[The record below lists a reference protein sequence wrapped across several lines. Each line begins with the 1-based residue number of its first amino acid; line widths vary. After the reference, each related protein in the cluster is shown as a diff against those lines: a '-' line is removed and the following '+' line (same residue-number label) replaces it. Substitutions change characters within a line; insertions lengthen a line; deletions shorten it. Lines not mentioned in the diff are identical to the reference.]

1 MKRSTR
7 RLLVLLA
14 SLPLVLLAI
23 ALLYMLAM
31 SHIEGNA
38 RDLWT
43 SLEWAAETL
52 TTTGYGVDVHWDHPL
67 VVIFVIVVQFLGLFL
82 VFLVFPIYVI
92 PFFEERFEARLPDTL
107 PGPRSAP
114 YVLIYRHGPAVATL
128 IEELGRHGR
137 DVVVIEEDPA
147 AARRLHDRGM
157 QVVHTTLGEE
167 PLDFDNIHR
176 ALAMVLNGAD
186 HENAALVLIARE
198 QGYGGPIY
206 ALMDDPLHR
215 DPVIRAG
222 ATAAYTPKHVLAAAL
237 AAKASDRISPRVS
250 GSQHLGEHVGV
261 AELRIHADSELAGR
275 SLAEARLR
283 ERFGTEVVGQWQ
295 EGQFVPMPSATAPLS
310 AGTIVMTIGSLAGL
324 ERLGQV
330 AKPLKRSGPVVIA
343 GYGDVG
349 QKVDQLLGDAG
360 EQSTVVDI
368 VAGEGVDVVGNAL
381 DREIL
386 AQAQVR
392 DASAVV
398 LALSS
403 DSEGLFAAAM
413 VRDYAPEVPIIARAN
428 RALTVDRLYR
438 AGTADFAMSIGQ
450 VAGQLLA
457 HQLLGEEY
465 VSLERSVNVLKIDG
479 AGFRGR
485 HPFAAGIRERTGCH
499 VVAVA
504 RGTKVIVDFP
514 EDFTIEPDDAVYI
527 CGAPEAL
534 DSYIGPSSSSA
545 ETSHQLDEA
554 QPGYKF

>member
-7 RLLVLLA
+7 RLMVLLA
-14 SLPLVLLAI
+14 CLPVALLLLAV
-23 ALLYMLAM
+23 LYMLAM
-31 SHIEGNA
+31 SRLEGNA

-52 TTTGYGVDVHWDHPL
+52 TTTGYGVDVHWNHPL
-67 VVIFVIVVQFLGLFL
+67 TVIYVIVVQFLGLFL
-82 VFLVFPIYVI
+82 VFLIFPIYVI
-92 PFFEERFEARLPDTL
+92 PFFEERFEARLPDAL
-107 PGPRSAP
+107 PGPRKP
-114 YVLIYRHGPAVATL
+114 RYVLIYHYGPAVATL
-128 IEELGRHGR
+128 VEELHRHER
-137 DVVVIEEDPA
+137 DVVVVEEDTST
-147 AARRLHDRGM
+147 ARRLHDRGM
-157 QVVHTTLGEE
+157 YVVNTTLGEE
-167 PLDFDNIHR
+167 ALDLENIHR
-176 ALAMVLNGAD
+176 ALAMIVNGAD

-198 QGYGGPIY
+198 RGFTGPIY

-215 DPVIRAG
+215 DPIIRAG
-222 ATAAYTPKHVLAAAL
+222 ATAAFTPKHVLAAAL
-237 AAKASDRISPRVS
+237 AAKASDRISPRIS
-250 GSQHLGEHVGV
+250 GVQPLGEHVGV
-261 AELRIHADSELAGR
+261 AELRIHAESELAGR

-295 EGQFVPMPSATAPLS
+295 EGEFVPMPSSTAPLS
-310 AGTIVMTIGSLAGL
+310 PGTIVMTIGSLEGL

-349 QKVDQLLGDAG
+349 KKVDQLISDAG
-360 EQSTVVDI
+360 EVSRVIDI
-368 VAGEGVDVVGNAL
+368 VQEEGVDVVGNAL
-381 DREIL
+381 DRDVL
-386 AQAQVR
+386 ARAQVR

-438 AGTADFAMSIGQ
+438 GGAADFAMSIGQ

-457 HQLLGEEY
+457 GQLLGEEY
-465 VSLERSVNVLKIDG
+465 VSLERSVKLLKIDG
-479 AGFRGR
+479 AGLEGR
-485 HPFAAGIRERTGCH
+485 HPLAAGIRERTGCH

-504 RGTKVIVDFP
+504 RSAKVIVDFP

-534 DSYIGPSSSSA
+534 DSYLDADSVRPVGMETPRHA
-545 ETSHQLDEA
+545 EEGAD
-554 QPGYKF
+554 